1 MERQFNFSSYTKVQE
16 LTGRNYNY
24 QNCTVPFYTKN
35 PSAVDSESIQ
45 PLSVLRSGLKREWWP
60 I

>member
-35 PSAVDSESIQ
+35 PSAIDSESIQ
-45 PLSVLRSGLKREWWP
+45 PLILYYAQD
-60 I
+60 